1 MQRCIRI
8 ARMGVVRNDSVVAT
22 SIKVLNE
29 LIRNR
34 IMHNEPRLK
43 ITTQGIYREFDV

>member
-1 MQRCIRI
+1 
-8 ARMGVVRNDSVVAT
+8 MGVVRNDSVVAT

-29 LIRNR
+29 LIRNT

-43 ITTQGIYREFDV
+43 ITTQDRYRELEVFDG